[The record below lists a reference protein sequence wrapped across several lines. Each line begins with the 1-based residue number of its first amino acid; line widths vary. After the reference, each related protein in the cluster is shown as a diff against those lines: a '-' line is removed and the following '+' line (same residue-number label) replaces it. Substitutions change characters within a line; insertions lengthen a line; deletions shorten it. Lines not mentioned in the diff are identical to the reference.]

1 MSETSAAGGRNVP
14 KLAGDVCFQAM
25 ATSLADTRARSRPS
39 VSYTNGSG
47 VAKDIEAAL
56 MWWRKAAEQGHAV
69 AQYNLGTVF
78 YNGIDVA
85 RDYEEAARWFSKA
98 ASQGDADAQAR
109 LNSMRERELI
119 RSQDTL

>member
-14 KLAGDVCFQAM
+14 KLADSVSFQAVATFM
-25 ATSLADTRARSRPS
+25 AGARARSHPS
-39 VSYTNGSG
+39 VSYTNGNGES
-47 VAKDIEAAL
+47 KDIDAAL

-85 RDYEEAARWFSKA
+85 RDYEQAARWFSKA
-98 ASQGDADAQAR
+98 AAQGDADAQAR
-109 LNSMRERELI
+109 LNTMRESGLI